1 MLHILRHDLPVYFL
15 LTSEDFPVL
24 RIQVLLL
31 LPELAQIS
39 SILLD
44 AVKHQGREVPVR
56 VCHLNAACQLVGDDL
71 CHRIG
76 APAVDVD
83 RVPVKIPVGP
93 AGRALSLRSIVES
106 NFTSQSSAD
115 LFRRPDIRFRHAGSG
130 GALFQLRHIDRRRL
144 SGFFASIDNF
154 RARCYGR
161 IRIEGTRTL
170 NRT

>member
-1 MLHILRHDLPVYFL
+1 M
-15 LTSEDFPVL
+15 
-24 RIQVLLL
+24 
-31 LPELAQIS
+31 
-39 SILLD
+39 
-44 AVKHQGREVPVR
+44 
-56 VCHLNAACQLVGDDL
+56 GDDL
-71 CHRIG
+71 RHRIC

-83 RVPVKIPVGP
+83 GVPVEIPVGP
-93 AGRALSLRSIVES
+93 AGGVLSLRAVIEANLSACGP
-106 NFTSQSSAD
+106 AD
-115 LFRRPDIRFRHAGSG
+115 LRCRPDIRFRHAGSG